1 MNPFTQATEEDY
13 SPDQILN
20 YLMHSNPNLKKTIS
34 KAYDAGY
41 QAQQIINFL
50 SSVSNSRQKL
60 QPLPSGSSQQA
71 VHARNTLED
80 QLNLQKGVNTGLSLA
95 TGLGAGGLLRNALPK
110 AASMISRRGLGQ
122 AAKTVAAAPT
132 TAIEAA
138 APAAIATEKA
148 AEALPFAAIKGLKA
162 DFDALKLTSKIES
175 LLTHQQPEVI
185 SGMLQ
190 KQVTDDQKNNLEE
203 KYSKSF
209 PSLVKDYADYYLS
222 KTAEIEKKPTDFYS
236 PENIE
241 ALEQFEKAG
250 EMSYSPDELVRA
262 PASTFQQRNPD
273 LFPENESAL
282 GWDER
287 MKLQRERQKL
297 SEKEYSQKERLVALP
312 DGGVGKLLEERQGI
326 GSVEL
331 PNGQIRRRKL
341 ADMDVE
347 PPELEKQVVDLIK
360 SIPEAE
366 RSSVLA
372 FGSFTPDAEFE
383 MNGENHKGSFLG
395 VQFHNGDFYMY
406 PNVTQDQF
414 DRVVSK
420 SVNAKT
426 SGENPWHA
434 WMAGKGSRGAGMHEL
449 IKELEKEFGKNF
461 IKFKASGGYDYF
473 KRVREIV
480 KKVERERKSKKS

>member
-148 AEALPFAAIKGLKA
+148 AEALPFSAIKGLKA

-175 LLTHQQPEVI
+175 LLGHQQPEVI

-203 KYSKSF
+203 KYSRPF
-209 PSLVKDYADYYLS
+209 PTLVKDYADYYLS
-222 KTAEIEKKPTDFYS
+222 KAEDTPFSQES
-236 PENIE
+236 
-241 ALEQFEKAG
+241 LSHQFNQRA
-250 EMSYSPDELVRA
+250 PDE
-262 PASTFQQRNPD
+262 
-273 LFPENESAL
+273 E
-282 GWDER
+282 
-287 MKLQRERQKL
+287 
-297 SEKEYSQKERLVALP
+297 EYRQKERLVALP